1 MNTTRRGLMK
11 AAMHACR
18 TMRTSLSLAIA
29 LIILLL
35 GSTLLFAGE
44 PDDKAINEP
53 YEELPF
59 DRKVILNKIT
69 RRMDKLQ
76 MSYISQLSKTERYE
90 AQKLLDEI
98 RSLAQKLA
106 ATPPPPGATTN
117 VTVNIAPTPVPR
129 PAPAPKP
136 IPMADKDFI
145 DLKNSIR
152 RNSFGDAG
160 LDVLK
165 TATEGNN
172 FRSAQVV
179 EIIGLFP
186 FSTDKL
192 KALQIAYPKCID
204 TQNKYKILDA
214 FLFDTDKKEAREI
227 MERAK
232 D

>member
-1 MNTTRRGLMK
+1 MIASKYAYGK
-11 AAMHACR
+11 ACAWLKLALA
-18 TMRTSLSLAIA
+18 TVVLLIGTSVI
-29 LIILLL
+29 
-35 GSTLLFAGE
+35 FAV
-44 PDDKAINEP
+44 DIDNKAINET

-59 DRKVILNKIT
+59 ERKVILNRLTRKI
-69 RRMDKLQ
+69 DKLQ
-76 MSYISQLSKTERYE
+76 MSYIAQLNKAERYE

-106 ATPPPPGATTN
+106 ATPPPPTASTN
-117 VTVNIAPTPVPR
+117 VTVNIAPTPAPRPNPR

-136 IPMADKDFI
+136 VPISDKDFI

-165 TATEGNN
+165 SAADGNN

-179 EIIGLFP
+179 ELLGLFP

-204 TQNKYKILDA
+204 TQNKYKIIDA
-214 FLFDTDKKEAREI
+214 FMFDSDKKEAREI
-227 MERAK
+227 MERAR